1 MSDGLSES
9 TGVLKRKLDE
19 GESQTANDIDLS
31 LPPTKVRLTDDK
43 ARETVQ
49 TEPNTVD
56 VSQSS
61 SGPSNTASSQPIAE
75 GSDDERE
82 KMQLLVS
89 SFSEEQL
96 NRYEMYRRAAFPKAA
111 IKRLMQSVTGGTSIP
126 PNVVIAMAGIAK
138 VFVGEVVE
146 EACDIMEKCKES
158 GPIQPK
164 HLRESVRKLKRKG
177 LVPNTRYQ
185 KRLFHR

>member
-1 MSDGLSES
+1 MLRERREKNKMSDGLSES

-49 TEPNTVD
+49 TKPNTVD

-82 KMQLLVS
+82 KMQ
-89 SFSEEQL
+89 
-96 NRYEMYRRAAFPKAA
+96 
-111 IKRLMQSVTGGTSIP
+111 
-126 PNVVIAMAGIAK
+126 
-138 VFVGEVVE
+138 
-146 EACDIMEKCKES
+146 
-158 GPIQPK
+158 
-164 HLRESVRKLKRKG
+164 
-177 LVPNTRYQ
+177 
-185 KRLFHR
+185 